1 MTGGVVVVP
10 MDPLNGNR
18 EPDKLS
24 SPDDD
29 VMCRPLSGKCASVSQ
44 GPISFAK
51 MTEAWMAFLMDFTN
65 TQERSLHHIFVVG
78 NGHLTGVITRHDNFR
93 FPIPQKDEGARH
105 PYYQGSRTPHLV
117 VTKFQ
122 FAVRTLGMRPLAR
135 Q

>member
-1 MTGGVVVVP
+1 MRQREPRANLICQNDGGV
-10 MDPLNGNR
+10 DGIFDGFYQR
-18 EPDKLS
+18 
-24 SPDDD
+24 
-29 VMCRPLSGKCASVSQ
+29 RGAQ
-44 GPISFAK
+44 GLFI
-51 MTEAWMAFLMDFTN
+51 
-65 TQERSLHHIFVVG
+65 IFVVG

-117 VTKFQ
+117 VTNFQ